1 MRKVVLLLVVL
12 LEVVVVVVAVVV
24 VVFTTSLLLLLF
36 FCTLSIELSA
46 MPILLMKATANQ
58 ASPAHASRVI
68 GPTDG
73 ALKYKGLDWLSLAK
87 RTARYPKNKAD
98 TAHTKA

>member
-1 MRKVVLLLVVL
+1 
-12 LEVVVVVVAVVV
+12 
-24 VVFTTSLLLLLF
+24 
-36 FCTLSIELSA
+36 
-46 MPILLMKATANQ
+46 MKATANQ

-87 RTARYPKNKAD
+87 RTARYPKNKAE
-98 TAHTKA
+98 TAHTKAWDTAEPTTRFLAFT